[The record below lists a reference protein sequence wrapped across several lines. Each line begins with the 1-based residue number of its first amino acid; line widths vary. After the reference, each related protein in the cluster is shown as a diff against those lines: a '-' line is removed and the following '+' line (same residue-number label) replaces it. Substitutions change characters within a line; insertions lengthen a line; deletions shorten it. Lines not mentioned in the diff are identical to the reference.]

1 MFMDMSVMVEAQGDM
16 LDDIETQVS
25 TSVCNYGFS
34 KKVVSLG

>member
-25 TSVCNYGFS
+25 TRVF
-34 KKVVSLG
+34 VTMVSLRRLFH